1 MCDSGRSWLSLY
13 TVNPCKS
20 CERLDSPSY
29 LPSTLMTCWV
39 TVVSFLAFSA
49 CLFGLFQSLAWKQR
63 KTCRT
68 VPSGSQW
75 FPVSSIPWQT
85 RTWFYTA
92 LRLNLCSAAAEFPRA
107 SRGAANIVIQRGSGL
122 HGPQVA
128 LDQHDR
134 VARMARSFDG

>member
-1 MCDSGRSWLSLY
+1 MIDYVHLDDLLGDC
-13 TVNPCKS
+13 
-20 CERLDSPSY
+20 CELHG
-29 LPSTLMTCWV
+29 
-39 TVVSFLAFSA
+39 
-49 CLFGLFQSLAWKQR
+49 LFGMFIWFVSKLGLEATEDLSH
-63 KTCRT
+63 
-68 VPSGSQW
+68 GSQW

-107 SRGAANIVIQRGSGL
+107 SRGAANIVKQRGSGL